1 MRPSK
6 RTEVLQAALTLAGE
20 VGIRGL
26 TIDAV
31 ASEAGV
37 TKAGVLYHF
46 AQRDDLIIAVL
57 DHVADTWEQQVAEA
71 LGTGPEHAT
80 MTERVIA
87 FATTAATTTPGSA
100 ELAVVIDAMR
110 YEHGRRRW
118 RDLVR
123 RWTHHPDQPLS
134 VDQRIALLAADG
146 LWLANATGN
155 TDLTGTERQALLE
168 RIRALATH
176 E

>member
-6 RTEVLQAALTLAGE
+6 RTGVLQAALTLAGE

-31 ASEAGV
+31 ASQAGV

-46 AQRDDLIIAVL
+46 PQRDDLIIAVL
-57 DHVADTWEQQVAEA
+57 DHVADTWEQQVAET
-71 LGTGPEHAT
+71 LGTDPEHAT
-80 MTERVIA
+80 VAERVIA
-87 FATTAATTTPGSA
+87 FATTAATTPPASA

-110 YEHGRRRW
+110 YAHSQRRW

-123 RWTHHPDQPLS
+123 RWTHDPEQPLS
-134 VDQRIALLAADG
+134 ADQRIALLAADG

-155 TDLTGTERQALLE
+155 TDLTSAERQAILD
-168 RIRALATH
+168 RIRDLATN